1 VTDTTPHQAPPT
13 ADLQVLVPEWLDWS
27 ETAAA
32 LGVTVSRVRQLV
44 KEHQLAC
51 AVPSPGSGPKV
62 PADFIVDGQI
72 LKGVPGS
79 LTLLHDGGYDDREC
93 IVWLYSDDESLPG
106 RPIDA
111 LRENRGREVR
121 RRAQAMAF

>member
-1 VTDTTPHQAPPT
+1 M

-27 ETAAA
+27 QAASA
-32 LGVTVSRVRQLV
+32 LGVSVSRVRQLA

-51 AVPSPGSGPKV
+51 AVPSPGASPMV

-72 LKGVPGS
+72 LEGVPGS
-79 LTLLHDGGYDDREC
+79 LTLLHDGGYDDRQC
-93 IVWLYSDDESLPG
+93 IVWLYSEDESLPG